1 MFYFY
6 IYKHK
11 LIIIILFIVQCRTQS
26 SKPEPL
32 KQDTQKK
39 KIIEKKINL
48 YSILKNKF
56 GYIQKH
62 NLNETQI
69 KHNMIYK

>member
-11 LIIIILFIVQCRTQS
+11 LIIIIILFIVQCRTQS

-39 KIIEKKINL
+39 KIIENKINL
-48 YSILKNKF
+48 YSIL
-56 GYIQKH
+56 
-62 NLNETQI
+62 
-69 KHNMIYK
+69 